1 VFILVI
7 YALFF
12 VGSIIMMPF
21 AYLKALV
28 NKGHKFMK
36 ATTMNEKGMAI
47 AQLMVFTILG
57 IPFLLLGMATDFYY
71 FWKNNFRTN
80 LKKIIIQ
87 KIDSSLTN
95 ESTRTMKL
103 LTFKYVDLKIK
114 SVYSQDMVKTF
125 RQMYSIKDNI

>member
-1 VFILVI
+1 M
-7 YALFF
+7 LFT
-12 VGSIIMMPF
+12 V
-21 AYLKALV
+21 
-28 NKGHKFMK
+28 
-36 ATTMNEKGMAI
+36 
-47 AQLMVFTILG
+47 LG

-87 KIDSSLTN
+87 KAVSSLTN

-125 RQMYSIKDNI
+125 RQMYSIKDNIQYLLYGQMIPENGFSQSLVTRKGTNKLRNTRTQNLREYMDKTR